1 MSIPPPPSTET
12 VRDPRRWLV
21 LAVMSIGTLIVFLD
35 GTVINTALPNIST
48 KLSATTSQLQWVVDS
63 YILVLAG
70 LLLLGGTIGDRFGR
84 RRWMSIGL
92 LFFGAGSVLGGLSNS
107 IETLIAARAVQGL
120 GAALVLPATLSIVT
134 NVFQRDERAKAIAIW
149 TAVGGLGVGIG
160 PAVGGYLVEHWD
172 YSAAFWIHVPIL
184 TLAGIGMLF
193 VRESRDPRPVGLDVP
208 GALTATLAVGS
219 LVYGII
225 QGGDLGWTSST
236 ILVALGISAVS
247 FVAFAAIERRAAH
260 PMLPLRFF
268 RQRDFTGSVVSLGIV
283 FFAGIVLFFF
293 LSQYWQLVQ
302 GRSPL
307 RAGLMALPNAAAIIT
322 GSGVAQSLLA
332 KVGPR
337 RLVSTAMVIM
347 GAGVALFT
355 TVDVGTS
362 TLRMVGTLMVVGFG
376 FGLAAQPLTDTVM
389 AAVPVEDAGVGS
401 AVNDVSRELGS
412 ALGVAIIGSIV
423 SHLYRSNVHEQLA
436 GKVPARVVDIANE
449 GIGVVHVAANSLQPA
464 VAAKVIDGAN
474 GAFVDAMTT
483 GFWISVGF
491 IAIGLATSLF
501 LLPKQARVA
510 QVVRAEDDELSEVS
524 AASSTA
530 APAMIPMFDAAGV
543 Q

>member
-1 MSIPPPPSTET
+1 
-12 VRDPRRWLV
+12 
-21 LAVMSIGTLIVFLD
+21 MSIGTLIVFLD
-35 GTVINTALPNIST
+35 GTVINTALPDIST

-70 LLLLGGTIGDRFGR
+70 LLLLGGTMGDRFGR
-84 RRWMSIGL
+84 RRWMNIGL
-92 LFFGAGSVLGGLSNS
+92 LFFAAGSVLGGLSNT

-134 NVFQRDERAKAIAIW
+134 NVFQREERAKAIAIW

-172 YSAAFWIHVPIL
+172 YSAAFWIHIPIL
-184 TLAGIGMLF
+184 ALAGVAMLF
-193 VRESRDPRPVGLDVP
+193 VSESRDPRPVGLDVP
-208 GALTATLAVGS
+208 GALTATLAVSS

-225 QGGDLGWTSST
+225 QGGESGWTST
-236 ILVALGISAVS
+236 KILVALGISAVS
-247 FVAFAAIERRAAH
+247 FFAFASIERRAAH

-268 RQRDFTGSVVSLGIV
+268 RQRDFTGSVVALGIV

-322 GSGVAQSLLA
+322 GSGVAQSLLS

-337 RLVSTAMVIM
+337 RLVSTAMIIM
-347 GAGVALFT
+347 GTGVALFT
-355 TVDVGTS
+355 TVDIGTS

-423 SHLYRSNVHEQLA
+423 SHLYRSNVHDALT
-436 GKVPARVVDIANE
+436 GKVPAHVIDVAGE
-449 GIGVVHVAANSLQPA
+449 GIGVVHVAAHSMEPA
-464 VAAKVIDGAN
+464 VAATVIDNAN
-474 GAFVDAMTT
+474 HAFVDAMTT
-483 GFWISVGF
+483 GFWIS
-491 IAIGLATSLF
+491 
-501 LLPKQARVA
+501 
-510 QVVRAEDDELSEVS
+510 
-524 AASSTA
+524 
-530 APAMIPMFDAAGV
+530 
-543 Q
+543 

>member
-1 MSIPPPPSTET
+1 MSVPPTPSTEAI
-12 VRDPRRWLV
+12 RDPRRWLV

-48 KLSATTSQLQWVVDS
+48 QLSATTSQLQWVVDS

-70 LLLLGGTIGDRFGR
+70 LLLLGGTVGDRFGR
-84 RRWMSIGL
+84 RRWMSVGL

-184 TLAGIGMLF
+184 ILAGVGMLF

-208 GALTATLAVGS
+208 GALTATLAVSS

-225 QGGDLGWTSST
+225 QGGDMGWTST
-236 ILVALGISAVS
+236 KILVALGVSAIS

-268 RQRDFTGSVVSLGIV
+268 RQRDFTGSVASLGIV

-332 KVGPR
+332 RVGPR

-347 GAGVALFT
+347 GTGVALFT
-355 TVDVGTS
+355 TVDLGTS

-423 SHLYRSNVHEQLA
+423 SHLYRTNVHDQLT
-436 GKVPARVVDIANE
+436 GKVPARVVDIASE
-449 GIGVVHVAANSLQPA
+449 GIGVVHVAANSIQPA
-464 VAAKVIDGAN
+464 VAAKVLDSAN
-474 GAFVDAMTT
+474 SAFVDAMTT

-501 LLPKQARVA
+501 LLPKQSRVT

-524 AASSTA
+524 AAFSTT
-530 APAMIPMFDAAGV
+530 APAMTPMFDAAGV

>member
-1 MSIPPPPSTET
+1 MS
-12 VRDPRRWLV
+12 V
-21 LAVMSIGTLIVFLD
+21 GTLIVFLD

-70 LLLLGGTIGDRFGR
+70 LLLLGGTMGDRFGR

-92 LFFGAGSVLGGLSNS
+92 LFFGGRIRSRGFSNT

-134 NVFQRDERAKAIAIW
+134 NVFQREERAKAIAIW

-208 GALTATLAVGS
+208 GALTATLAVSS

-225 QGGDLGWTSST
+225 QGGEWAGPPPRSWSRSASPLRRSSPS
-236 ILVALGISAVS
+236 LRSNGAPQY
-247 FVAFAAIERRAAH
+247 

-268 RQRDFTGSVVSLGIV
+268 RQRDFTGSVV
-283 FFAGIVLFFF
+283 
-293 LSQYWQLVQ
+293 
-302 GRSPL
+302 RSASCSSPASCSSSSSASTGNSS
-307 RAGLMALPNAAAIIT
+307 RAAARC
-322 GSGVAQSLLA
+322 GLDSWRAERRRHHHRLGVAQSLLS

-347 GAGVALFT
+347 GTGVALFT
-355 TVDVGTS
+355 TVDAGTS
-362 TLRMVGTLMVVGFG
+362 TLRW
-376 FGLAAQPLTDTVM
+376 
-389 AAVPVEDAGVGS
+389 
-401 AVNDVSRELGS
+401 SR
-412 ALGVAIIGSIV
+412 
-423 SHLYRSNVHEQLA
+423 R
-436 GKVPARVVDIANE
+436 
-449 GIGVVHVAANSLQPA
+449 
-464 VAAKVIDGAN
+464 
-474 GAFVDAMTT
+474 
-483 GFWISVGF
+483 
-491 IAIGLATSLF
+491 
-501 LLPKQARVA
+501 
-510 QVVRAEDDELSEVS
+510 
-524 AASSTA
+524 
-530 APAMIPMFDAAGV
+530 
-543 Q
+543 

>member
-1 MSIPPPPSTET
+1 MSARTPQDESP
-12 VRDPRRWLV
+12 RDPRRWLV
-21 LAVMSIGTLIVFLD
+21 LAVMSVGTLIVFLD

-48 KLSATTSQLQWVVDS
+48 KLSATTSQLQWVVDA

-70 LLLLGGTIGDRFGR
+70 LLLLGGSLGDRFGR
-84 RRWMSIGL
+84 RRWMSVGL
-92 LFFGAGSVLGGLSNS
+92 VVFGAGSVLGGLSNT
-107 IETLIAARAVQGL
+107 IGTLIAARAVQGL

-184 TLAGIGMLF
+184 SLAGIGMLF
-193 VRESRDPRPVGLDVP
+193 VRESRDARKVGLDVL
-208 GALTATLAVGS
+208 GALTGTLAVAS
-219 LVYGII
+219 LVYGVI
-225 QGGDLGWTSST
+225 QGGEVGWTARE
-236 ILVALGISAVS
+236 IV
-247 FVAFAAIERRAAH
+247 VAFATSAVAFIAFGLIEQRAEF

-268 RQRDFTGSVVSLGIV
+268 RRRDFTGSVVSLGIV

-302 GRSPL
+302 GRSPF
-307 RAGLMALPNAAAIIT
+307 RAGLMAVPNAAAIIV
-322 GSGVAQSLLA
+322 GSGVAQSMLSKL
-332 KVGPR
+332 GPR

-347 GAGVALFT
+347 GLGVTLFT
-355 TVDVGTS
+355 TVDAGTS

-389 AAVPVEDAGVGS
+389 AAVPIEDAGVGS

-423 SHLYRSNVHEQLA
+423 SHLYRSGIDNNLHDA
-436 GKVPARVVDIANE
+436 VPANVVALAREGVGMSHLAAQSLEPKLAERVVN
-449 GIGVVHVAANSLQPA
+449 
-464 VAAKVIDGAN
+464 GAN
-474 GAFVDAMTT
+474 AAFIHAMTR
-483 GFWISVGF
+483 GFWVSVGF
-491 IAIGLATSLF
+491 IALGLTASLL
-501 LLPKQARVA
+501 LLPAHARTSQVLRSADDGLEPNVA
-510 QVVRAEDDELSEVS
+510 RRAGRLSS
-524 AASSTA
+524 AIES
-530 APAMIPMFDAAGV
+530 
-543 Q
+543 

>member
-1 MSIPPPPSTET
+1 MSTPPPPTA
-12 VRDPRRWLV
+12 RDPRRWLV

-70 LLLLGGTIGDRFGR
+70 LLLLGGTMGDRFGR
-84 RRWMSIGL
+84 RRWMTIGL
-92 LFFGAGSVLGGLSNS
+92 LIFGAGSVLGGLSNT
-107 IETLIAARAVQGL
+107 IETLIAARAVQGF

-184 TLAGIGMLF
+184 ALAGIGMLF

-208 GALTATLAVGS
+208 GALTATLAVSS
-219 LVYGII
+219 LVFGII
-225 QGGDLGWTSST
+225 QGGESGWTSAT
-236 ILVALGISAVS
+236 ILTALGISVVS
-247 FVAFAAIERRAAH
+247 FIVFISIERRAAH

-268 RQRDFTGSVVSLGIV
+268 RQRDFTGSVVALGIV

-302 GRSPL
+302 GRTPL
-307 RAGLMALPNAAAIIT
+307 HAGLMALPNAAAIIT
-322 GSGVAQSLLA
+322 GSAVAQSLLA
-332 KVGPR
+332 KLGPR

-347 GAGVALFT
+347 GTGVALFT
-355 TVDVGTS
+355 TVELDTS

-423 SHLYRSNVHEQLA
+423 SHLYRSNIHDQLG
-436 GKVPARVVDIANE
+436 GKVPAQVVDVASE
-449 GIGVVHVAANSLQPA
+449 GIGVVHVAASSIQRD
-464 VAAKVIDGAN
+464 VAATVIDGAN
-474 GAFVDAMTT
+474 RAFVDAMTT

-491 IAIGLATSLF
+491 LTMGLATSLL
-501 LLPKQARVA
+501 LLPKQARVT
-510 QVVRAEDDELSEVS
+510 QVERADDDELREMGAS
-524 AASSTA
+524 ATITT
-530 APAMIPMFDAAGV
+530 APANVFDAAGA

>member
-1 MSIPPPPSTET
+1 MSTPPPATDSL
-12 VRDPRRWLV
+12 RDPRRWLV
-21 LAVMSIGTLIVFLD
+21 LAVMSVGTLIVFLD

-70 LLLLGGTIGDRFGR
+70 LLLLGGTMGDRFGR

-92 LFFGAGSVLGGLSNS
+92 LFFLAGSVLGGLSKT
-107 IETLIAARAVQGL
+107 IETLIAARAVQGF

-134 NVFQRDERAKAIAIW
+134 NVFERDERAKAIAIW

-160 PAVGGYLVEHWD
+160 PAVGGYLVEHFD

-184 TLAGIGMLF
+184 TLAAIGMLF
-193 VRESRDPRPVGLDVP
+193 VRESRDDRKVGLDIP
-208 GALTATLAVGS
+208 GALTGTLAVGS

-225 QGGDLGWTSST
+225 QGGESGWTST
-236 ILVALGISAVS
+236 RILVALGVSAVS
-247 FVAFAAIERRAAH
+247 FVAFTVIERRAEF

-268 RQRDFTGSVVSLGIV
+268 RQRDFTGSVLSLGIV

-322 GSGVAQSLLA
+322 GSAVAQSLLS

-347 GAGVALFT
+347 GTGVALFT
-355 TVDVGTS
+355 TVDAGTS
-362 TLRMVGTLMVVGFG
+362 TLRMVATLTVVGFG

-423 SHLYRSNVHEQLA
+423 SHLYRSNVHERLTGQ
-436 GKVPARVVDIANE
+436 VPAQVVNIASE
-449 GIGVVHVAANSLQPA
+449 GIGVIHVAAKSIDPT
-464 VAAKVIDGAN
+464 VAAKVIDSTN
-474 GAFVDAMTT
+474 LAFVDAMTT
-483 GFWISVGF
+483 GFWVSVGF
-491 IAIGLATSLF
+491 IALGLAASLF
-501 LLPKQARVA
+501 LLPKQVRVT
-510 QVVRAEDDELSEVS
+510 QVVRVDGEAFGELGTVHF
-524 AASSTA
+524 AA
-530 APAMIPMFDAAGV
+530 APASVRIADPA
-543 Q
+543 